1 MATPRL
7 LPIVQQRLGGILGS
21 IPTVEATTPASPPA
35 PAFANMPQGDPMQG
49 DMPLLPNVYPQ
60 QLGAGFAPMQP
71 GGGRFVSNDNAKT
84 YSGQNFVTP
93 AKDEE
98 PWYKRLMNDPA
109 AIAQLG
115 IGFNSMRLNP
125 DQGLAQVLNERVKT
139 AGEMSARNMT
149 AEKVSLALKNQ
160 GRFEEAALVESN
172 PDMAKTVLSAMF
184 TGDRAK
190 TFTFASG
197 AQLNEKGGTTVF
209 DPKKPYKVSSAGEI
223 SEIGGSGT
231 TITNTNTAAQAAGD
245 KTYNQEW
252 AKSNVAFADDINK
265 NADNS
270 ASLLN
275 QVSNIASNLEGL
287 ETGPYE
293 ERVAALRSFAGSIGF
308 PVDKVQLGR
317 EQSLQAATRQMVADQ
332 LRMNKGPQ
340 TDFDAKFAETYLAGF
355 GKTEEA
361 NKAIISY
368 LKSTNQLNVIYANL
382 MGDVAGNGY
391 DNERKV
397 ISEIRNLRLNVPA
410 VAKKDGKWIQFST
423 YYDTIKAQDSS
434 ISDREILTEWKKRAR

>member
-1 MATPRL
+1 
-7 LPIVQQRLGGILGS
+7 
-21 IPTVEATTPASPPA
+21 
-35 PAFANMPQGDPMQG
+35 
-49 DMPLLPNVYPQ
+49 
-60 QLGAGFAPMQP
+60 MQP

-84 YSGQNFVTP
+84 YNGQNFVTS
-93 AKDEE
+93 AKNEE

-125 DQGLAQVLNERVKT
+125 DAALTQVLSDRIKT
-139 AGEMSARNMT
+139 AGEMSARNQT

-197 AQLNEKGGTTVF
+197 AQLNAERGTEVF

-223 SEIGGSGT
+223 SEIGGAGT
-231 TITNTNTAAQAAGD
+231 TITNTNQAAQAAGD

-252 AKSNVAFADDINK
+252 AKSNVTFSDEVNL
-265 NADNS
+265 NAVNS
-270 ASLLN
+270 RSLLN
-275 QVSNIASNLEGL
+275 QVSNIASNLQGL
-287 ETGPYE
+287 ETGPFE
-293 ERVAALRSFAGSIGF
+293 ERVAGLRAFAGSIGF
-308 PVDKVQLGR
+308 PVDKIQLGR
-317 EQSLQAATRQMVADQ
+317 EQSVTAAARQMVADQ

-340 TDFDAKFAETYLAGF
+340 TDFDAKFAETYLPGF

-361 NKAIISY
+361 NNAIISY

-391 DNERKV
+391 DGERKV

>member
-7 LPIVQQRLGGILGS
+7 LPLVQQAGAGLLSQIV
-21 IPTVEATTPASPPA
+21 PTQEAAPMTRSA
-35 PAFANMPQGDPMQG
+35 PAFAQPEQPQ
-49 DMPLLPNVYPQ
+49 
-60 QLGAGFAPMQP
+60 APMAFPEMQA
-71 GGGRFVSNDNAKT
+71 GGGRFVSNEDGKMYN
-84 YSGQNFVTP
+84 GQNFAKP
-93 AKDEE
+93 APVEE

-125 DQGLAQVLNERVKT
+125 DQGMNDMFRDRIKT
-139 AGEMSARNMT
+139 AGEMSARNQT

-197 AQLNEKGGTTVF
+197 AQLNEKGGTDVF
-209 DPKKPYKVSSAGEI
+209 DPAKPYKIASNGDI

-231 TITNTNTAAQAAGD
+231 TITNTNQAAQNAGN

-252 AKSNVAFADDINK
+252 AKSNVTFADEINK

-293 ERVAALRSFAGSIGF
+293 ERVSALRSFAGSIGF

-368 LKSTNQLNVIYANL
+368 LKSTNQLNVIFANL
-382 MGDVAGNGY
+382 MGNVAGNGY
-391 DNERKV
+391 QEERKV
-397 ISEIRNLRLNVPA
+397 IGEIRDLRRNVPA

-423 YYDTIKAQDSS
+423 FYDSIKSQDSS

>member
-21 IPTVEATTPASPPA
+21 IPAVEATTPPMRSA
-35 PAFANMPQGDPMQG
+35 PAFANEPQGNPMQG
-49 DMPLLPNVYPQ
+49 NMPLLPNVFPQ
-60 QLGAGFAPMQP
+60 QDSNGFAPMKP
-71 GGGRFVSNDNAKT
+71 GGGRFVTEDNAT
-84 YSGQNFVTP
+84 VFDGQGFS
-93 AKDEE
+93 AKPEE
-98 PWYKRLMNDPA
+98 PWYKGAMNDPA
-109 AIAQLG
+109 LMARLAM
-115 IGFNSMRLNP
+115 GFNTMRLNP
-125 DQGLAQVLNERVKT
+125 DQGLNAMLGDRIKT
-139 AGEMSARNMT
+139 AGEMSARNKT
-149 AEKVSLALKNQ
+149 AERVSVALKNQ

-197 AQLNEKGGTTVF
+197 AQLNEKGGTDVF
-209 DPKKPYKVSSAGEI
+209 DPAKPYKVSSAGEI

-231 TITNTNTAAQAAGD
+231 TITNTNELGQAAGN

-252 AKSNVAFADDINK
+252 AKSNVAFSDEVNL
-265 NADNS
+265 NAVNS
-270 ASLLN
+270 RSLLN
-275 QVSNIASNLEGL
+275 QVSNIASALQGL

-293 ERVAALRSFAGSIGF
+293 ERVAGLRAFAGSIGF

-317 EQSLQAATRQMVADQ
+317 EQSVVAATRQMVADQ

-368 LKSTNQLNVIYANL
+368 LKSTNQLNVIFANL
-382 MGDVAGNGY
+382 MGNVAGNGY
-391 DNERKV
+391 EEERKV
-397 ISEIRNLRLNVPA
+397 IGEIKDLRRNVPA
-410 VAKKDGKWIQFST
+410 VAKKDGKWVQFST
-423 YYDTIKAQDSS
+423 FYDTIKAQDSS